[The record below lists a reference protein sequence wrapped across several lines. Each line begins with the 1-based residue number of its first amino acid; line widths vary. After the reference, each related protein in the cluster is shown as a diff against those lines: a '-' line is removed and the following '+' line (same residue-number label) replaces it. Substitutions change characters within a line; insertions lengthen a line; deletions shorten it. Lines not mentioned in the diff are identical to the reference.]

1 MILATLCYQHPWYWL
16 YKGSLLYWMLL
27 SLSLSRKGFNFN
39 ISLRKWQKCWFNFI
53 CLTRNQQVEGWKPL
67 PFQTPAIHHA
77 RTNRDRKAKTPSDP
91 VIDGPVISSH
101 CRSIISVAGFH
112 LLSTLVHYATGNFC
126 LADKLVNIWIAT
138 GKAGVYWEHRLS
150 NYADANNETVHAKQ
164 GCHFHNSQPNSII
177 FVTTFIDNLGLC
189 PWSRKWFN
197 INDVIFYDITTQWGS
212 NNSSHCQ

>member
-1 MILATLCYQHPWYWL
+1 MYSNTCSWSSHRYVISIHGIDCIKEIYCIGCCCPCPHRGRVSISISVSENDKNADSILFVSPEI
-16 YKGSLLYWMLL
+16 
-27 SLSLSRKGFNFN
+27 SRWK
-39 ISLRKWQKCWFNFI
+39 
-53 CLTRNQQVEGWKPL
+53 GWKPL
-67 PFQTPAIHHA
+67 PFQSPAIHHA

-91 VIDGPVISSH
+91 VIGGPVISSH

-150 NYADANNETVHAKQ
+150 NYADANNETVY
-164 GCHFHNSQPNSII
+164 NSQPNSTI